1 MPTTESCADLTMQN
15 TFKARNINQNMTTW
29 LFSEHSTL
37 KVFCMENL
45 RKVYMRT
52 YNFQSVLHADAKT
65 WAYAGTLKVKYLVN
79 AGNFKRKL

>member
-1 MPTTESCADLTMQN
+1 
-15 TFKARNINQNMTTW
+15 
-29 LFSEHSTL
+29 
-37 KVFCMENL
+37 
-45 RKVYMRT
+45 MRT